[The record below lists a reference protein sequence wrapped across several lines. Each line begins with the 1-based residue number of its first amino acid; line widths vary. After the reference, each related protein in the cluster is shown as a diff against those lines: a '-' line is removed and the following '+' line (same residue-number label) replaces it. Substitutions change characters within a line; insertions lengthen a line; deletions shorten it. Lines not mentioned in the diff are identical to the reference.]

1 MTYAW
6 FQKLRA
12 QWFGVYPQITPDWVR
27 VFLTD
32 WAYSSAKAQRELGYE
47 ITPLDEAVRR
57 TYEWLLRVRASR
69 KPPAKK

>member
-6 FQKLRA
+6 FQKIRA
-12 QWFGVYPQITPDWVR
+12 HWFGVYPKITPDWVR

-47 ITPLDEAVRR
+47 ITPLEEAVRQ
-57 TYEWLLRVRASR
+57 TYEWLLRVRALEKS
-69 KPPAKK
+69 PAKS